1 MSDVGQPGEEQQ
13 PEPKKYQIQDFIF
26 AREMAEVYLLLD
38 NVSMSAN
45 KNLPPPPK
53 PGDPPDLVEQICNI
67 GWPPT
72 GDAKDRAHQA
82 AVLLRARDTLNNLAE
97 PANGA
102 TIAFT
107 LLVAGEAGLKGLF
120 SKVKEEELPWTQ
132 ENGWGDKPPSRRSL
146 ALFAFP
152 NLRNEAILFRYLFPV
167 IILFLA
173 LTFAGTSLL
182 SWNVADGNAVLA
194 EWTRVKADI
203 TQQATP
209 AAATTSTTTG
219 ATPTPIP
226 LSAPA
231 PVFHP
236 HPPHHAAATDAA
248 PGAKPDAKPP
258 VTEAQ
263 KKGDS
268 SAEVPEDSNHFRR
281 IQNERNL
288 EFAGANLNHWLGFW
302 QRLLKA
308 PTSVSPKDCDDVC
321 VARVSADVNEKW
333 ATALLNVLGGA
344 VLPILYGVLGAGS
357 AVVRSL
363 SMRMRESLLAPRYM
377 ILAFVQVALGAVIGG
392 CIGLFVTP
400 SGAPSSTSPGLLGAA
415 PLSGSALCFIAG
427 FGVDG
432 VFETLEALV
441 RRIFDLPDPK
451 RPQPPAPAPRTS

>member
-1 MSDVGQPGEEQQ
+1 MSDVGQPGEAQQ
-13 PEPKKYQIQDFIF
+13 PEPTKYQIQDFIF

-45 KNLPPPPK
+45 KNLPAK
-53 PGDPPDLVEQICNI
+53 TANSPDLIEEICNI
-67 GWPPT
+67 GWPPS

-120 SKVKEEELPWTQ
+120 TKAKDEEPPWTP

-146 ALFAFP
+146 ALLAFP
-152 NLRNEAILFRYLFPV
+152 NLRKEAILFRYLFPI
-167 IILFLA
+167 IILLLA
-173 LTFAGTSLL
+173 LTFVGTSLL
-182 SWNVADGNAVLA
+182 SWNIADGNAVLA

-209 AAATTSTTTG
+209 ASTTTSTTTG
-219 ATPTPIP
+219 ATPTLTP
-226 LSAPA
+226 LSAAA

-236 HPPHHAAATDAA
+236 HPHHHAAAPDAA
-248 PGAKPDAKPP
+248 PGAKPDTKPS
-258 VTEAQ
+258 VTDAQ
-263 KKGDS
+263 KKSDG
-268 SAEVPEDSNHFRR
+268 SAEAPEDSNRFRR

-288 EFAGANLNHWLGFW
+288 AFAGANLNHWLGFW
-302 QRLLKA
+302 QDLLHA
-308 PTSVSPKDCDDVC
+308 PTSVSPNDCDDVC
-321 VARVSADVNEKW
+321 AARVSADVNEKW

-400 SGAPSSTSPGLLGAA
+400 SGAPSSAQPGLLGAA

-451 RPQPPAPAPRTS
+451 KPQPPPAAPRTS